1 MKKMK
6 TDKDFAAII
15 DAIKNNDKFLITSH
29 LNPDGDNIGSILA
42 LKMFLEQLGKR
53 VEAVLVDK
61 VPDCFTFLAQSQ
73 EIKEY
78 SPELKLD
85 FDLLFTLD
93 AGDWERIGKV
103 SNLVDEEMIINLDH
117 HADNTLYGDY
127 NLVTEAAATAE
138 LVYQL
143 IVEIDKTKLN
153 TDIAKAIATALIT
166 DTGSFRYENTR
177 PKTHEIMADL
187 LNFEIDVNYITRQ
200 IFENN
205 TYQSLMLKA
214 KVLETLT
221 VDQDSE
227 LAWLKIPQQFLAE
240 VDAEW
245 EDAEGLV
252 GYPRSLK
259 GVEVAVIF
267 KEYKSDEIKVSL
279 RSNHYFPVDKVAH
292 HFNGGG
298 HARAAGCLLET
309 NLAKAEEKVINKL
322 QAELEEY

>member
-1 MKKMK
+1 MK

>member
-1 MKKMK
+1 MK

-78 SPELKLD
+78 SPELELD